1 MPRTGLLASLTFLA
15 CAACATPTATA
26 APTPA
31 AAAKPRPVPA
41 ATRPAPQ
48 PQPPREAPAR
58 AETDASLRGRV
69 VERAAS
75 AIGAPRLSRITREVS
90 DDCTG
95 FVRWAYRASGEDLLE
110 GNAGTMLSI
119 ASRARALRRGGRPQ
133 PGDLVFFRETY
144 DRDRDRRR
152 DDGITHVGVVERVE
166 PDGTVVFAHRASTGV
181 KESRMNLRFP
191 SKPKAEDGRVLNDY
205 IRRGSKK
212 RRGKLTGEQFAG
224 YADLEQLYRSRAEG
238 APLARVP
245 APRGR

>member
-1 MPRTGLLASLTFLA
+1 MLRPGLLASLTFLA

-26 APTPA
+26 APLA
-31 AAAKPRPVPA
+31 APRPTSPPA
-41 ATRPAPQ
+41 VRTPPRPAPEA
-48 PQPPREAPAR
+48 PPRAAP
-58 AETDASLRGRV
+58 DDSLRGRV

-95 FVRWAYRASGEDLLE
+95 FVRWAYRASGEDLVE
-110 GNAGTMLSI
+110 GSAGTMLSI

-144 DRDRDRRR
+144 DRDSDRRR

-191 SKPKAEDGRVLNDY
+191 SKPKASDGHVLNDY
-205 IRRGSKK
+205 IRRGSAK

-224 YADLEQLYRSRAEG
+224 YADLEQLYRSRAGGG
-238 APLARVP
+238 AALARVP